1 MTNSIGETMQCWALL
16 KLAISSRSPTK
27 IVILVMW
34 DTMFHELALRLFYK
48 DNNYLN
54 RCFITA
60 LKSNVWTFESLIYT
74 PFQVIGG
81 FGFSK
86 LLTYIQVSQ
95 KKIQINIIMLSMH
108 SALFESL
115 VILPNSWCLII
126 CADLNY
132 LDHCCCSKLQE
143 VGLH

>member
-1 MTNSIGETMQCWALL
+1 MTNSIEETMQCWALL

-27 IVILVMW
+27 IVILVMS
-34 DTMFHELALRLFYK
+34 DTISMFHELALLLFYK

-95 KKIQINIIMLSMH
+95 KKN
-108 SALFESL
+108 
-115 VILPNSWCLII
+115 P
-126 CADLNY
+126 D
-132 LDHCCCSKLQE
+132 
-143 VGLH
+143 